1 MTLEARK
8 YQLINWITN
17 LNDLDT
23 IECLE
28 ALRNCPSETW
38 EKLPQSVRNGI
49 VKSLEQA
56 DSEEL
61 SKNKDVFA
69 KYGKS

>member
-8 YQLINWITN
+8 YHLINWITN
-17 LNDLDT
+17 LNDIDT

-38 EKLPQSVRNGI
+38 EDLPLSVRNGI

-56 DSEEL
+56 DRGEL
-61 SKNKDVFA
+61 TGSKEVFE
-69 KYGKS
+69 KYRKS

>member
-8 YQLINWITN
+8 YNLINWITN

-28 ALRNCPSETW
+28 ALQNYPSETW
-38 EKLPQSVRNGI
+38 EDLPLTVRNGI

-56 DSEEL
+56 DTGELTGSEE
-61 SKNKDVFA
+61 VFE